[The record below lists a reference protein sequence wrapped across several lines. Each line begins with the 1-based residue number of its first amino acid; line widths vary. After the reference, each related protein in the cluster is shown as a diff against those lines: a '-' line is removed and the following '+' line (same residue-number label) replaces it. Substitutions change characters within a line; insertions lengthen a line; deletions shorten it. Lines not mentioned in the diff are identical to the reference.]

1 MGMGVK
7 PLKEGK
13 YFSSAA
19 TAVDFV
25 SYWMTYPALLFTSET
40 LSSVYVARYVITY

>member
-1 MGMGVK
+1 MGTM

-25 SYWMTYPALLFTSET
+25 SYWMTYPALLFASET